1 MWLQNSGPNS
11 MAIGLKLQFSW
22 ARTETPRGLKM
33 WAPPQKKMPSSMSEV
48 EFLVT
53 NPRFSLQWI
62 LDMLGAQSWCFF
74 RDHDLGLACRFN
86 RVGCFWEF
94 LTKNKQLYT
103 FFFAG
108 STPFYLNC
116 LVVIEPTLTFM
127 RKDCR
132 GIKVCKVCKSP
143 SFVGNVKEIAPFSW
157 PMYRV
162 WNVVV

>member
-1 MWLQNSGPNS
+1 MTTEQRTKLHGDWSETAVFLGENRNTKRFKDVGP
-11 MAIGLKLQFSW
+11 
-22 ARTETPRGLKM
+22 
-33 WAPPQKKMPSSMSEV
+33 PPQKKSLHLWVRSSFLLPIRGFHYNESWICWEPS
-48 EFLVT
+48 
-53 NPRFSLQWI
+53 
-62 LDMLGAQSWCFF
+62 LGAFF
-74 RDHDLGLACRFN
+74 ETTTWGWHVVSTGWVVFGSFSQKIN
-86 RVGCFWEF
+86 
-94 LTKNKQLYT
+94 NYIH
-103 FFFAG
+103 FFAG